1 MKLLIASD
9 IHGSNYYCE
18 KLIKKFIDSHSDKLL
33 LLGDILYHGPRN
45 DLPKDY
51 NPKKVIALLNPIA
64 KKIICIR
71 GNCDAEVDNM
81 VLDFD
86 ILADHT
92 YLVCDNTT
100 FYLAH
105 GHHEPDKLQNGTIYL
120 SGHTHIPLV
129 EKLDNSILHINP
141 GSTSIPKG
149 NFESSFAIYDGQT
162 ITIYDFDDKII
173 NRVEL

>member
-18 KLIKKFIDSHSDKLL
+18 KLIKKFIASQSDKLI

-45 DLPKDY
+45 NLPTDY
-51 NPKKVIALLNPIA
+51 DPKKVIALLNPIA
-64 KKIICIR
+64 DKIICVR

-86 ILADHT
+86 VLADHT
-92 YLVCDNTT
+92 YLVCENTN

-105 GHHEPDKLQNGTIYL
+105 GHHELQNLQAGTIYL
-120 SGHTHIPLV
+120 SGHTHIPLI
-129 EKLDNSILHINP
+129 EKLENDILHVNP

-149 NFESSFAIYDGQT
+149 NFAASFAIYENKT

-173 NRVEL
+173 NSVEL